1 MATLAPAAAPAPA
14 ARPGPLKLIPR
25 RLGLRARITL
35 SFAIGA
41 FLLSTLFAFVTYAF
55 TRSAILRQRERT
67 AVNEAKRNARQVLP
81 QADGASSALV
91 PVLSALGTG
100 KLMWTGKEWVAPSEI
115 GSADVQTELQQLVNV
130 DRIAARMIYT
140 LQGKTVLAIGIP
152 LSPTPAS
159 YFEITPLDDT
169 KRVLR
174 SVGFSLLG
182 ASAITTSFGVLLG
195 RWAASRAVRPLTDAA
210 AAAKAIAGGRL
221 DTRLDPDDDTGL
233 KPLSEAF
240 NDMAAALQGRIERDA
255 RFASDVSHE
264 LRSPLMTLSASIEV
278 MNARRDE
285 MPERAVAALDLLSA
299 DVLRFQGLVEDLLEI
314 SRFDAGAIRLNLE
327 DLFVGEFVR
336 QAVGVSSVAEAPTT
350 ITPAAEELLI
360 RADKRRLARAV
371 ANLLDN
377 ARVYG
382 GGDINV
388 TVSEP
393 NDPASPPDKVWIAVE
408 DHGPGVAPEERSLVF
423 ERFAR
428 GTGARRRGLGEG
440 AGLGLALVDEHVRLH
455 GGRVWVDDRADGESG
470 ARFVIELPAEL
481 P

>member
-1 MATLAPAAAPAPA
+1 MATVVSAPA
-14 ARPGPLKLIPR
+14 ARPRPGILRLVPR

-41 FLLSTLFAFVTYAF
+41 FVLSTLFAFVTYAF
-55 TRSAILRQRERT
+55 TRSAILRQRERN
-67 AVNEAKRNARQVLP
+67 AVVEAQRNARQLLGVVDTSPTVVSRTLT
-81 QADGASSALV
+81 GLGSNKVMWWRNGWLGGGEFSSSSLRPAL
-91 PVLSALGTG
+91 
-100 KLMWTGKEWVAPSEI
+100 
-115 GSADVQTELQQLVNV
+115 QTRVNEG
-130 DRIAARMIYT
+130 RQAARMIYT
-140 LQGKTVLAIGIP
+140 LNGSTYIAVGIP
-152 LSPTPAS
+152 LVPSSAS
-159 YFEITPLDDT
+159 YFEISSLDDT
-169 KRVLR
+169 SRVLR
-174 SVGFSLLG
+174 SVGVSLLG
-182 ASAITTSFGVLLG
+182 ASIITTSLGVLLG
-195 RWAASRAVRPLTDAA
+195 RWAANRAVRPLADAA
-210 AAAKAIAGGRL
+210 EAAKAIAGGRL

-233 KPLSEAF
+233 KALSEAF
-240 NDMAAALQGRIERDA
+240 NDMAAALQQRIERDT

-285 MPERAVAALDLLSA
+285 MPERAVAALDLLSG
-299 DVLRFQGLVEDLLEI
+299 DVVRFQGLVEDLLEI

-327 DLFVGEFVR
+327 DVFVAEFVR
-336 QAVGVSSVAEAPTT
+336 QAVSVSSISDAPLT
-350 ITPAAEELLI
+350 ITPAAEELII

-371 ANLLDN
+371 SNLLDN

-382 GGDINV
+382 GGDVTV

-393 NDPASPPDKVWIAVE
+393 ADGPSPPEKVWIAIE
-408 DHGPGVAPEERSLVF
+408 DHGPGVAPEERTLVF

-455 GGRVWVDDRADGESG
+455 GGRAWVDDRVDGEPG

>member
-1 MATLAPAAAPAPA
+1 MATLAPAPAPTVRLREA
-14 ARPGPLKLIPR
+14 IRRVLPR
-25 RLGLRARITL
+25 RLGLRSRITL

-41 FLLSTLFAFVTYAF
+41 LALSTLFAFVTYAF
-55 TRSAILRQRERT
+55 TRSAIVRQREST
-67 AVNEAKRNARQVLP
+67 AVQEAERNSRL
-81 QADGASSALV
+81 LV
-91 PVLSALGTG
+91 PVVDSTSANVNRTLNSLGAG
-100 KLMWTGKEWVAPSEI
+100 KLMWWRDDWLGGGEYPSSSLPE
-115 GSADVQTELQQLVNV
+115 ALRERVNAA
-130 DRIAARMIYT
+130 RQAARMTYR
-140 LQGKTVLAIGIP
+140 LDGRTVIAVGVP
-152 LSPTPAS
+152 LTPSTAS
-159 YFEITPLDDT
+159 YFEITPLDETTRD
-169 KRVLR
+169 LR

-182 ASAITTSFGVLLG
+182 ASAITTSLGVLLG
-195 RWAASRAVRPLTDAA
+195 RWAANRAVRPLADAA

-233 KPLSEAF
+233 KALSEAF
-240 NDMAAALQGRIERDA
+240 NDMAAALQQRIERDT

-285 MPERAVAALDLLSA
+285 MPDRAVAALDLLSA
-299 DVLRFQGLVEDLLEI
+299 DVSRFQGLVEDLLEI
-314 SRFDAGAIRLNLE
+314 SRFDAGAIRLHLE
-327 DLFVGEFVR
+327 DLFAGEFVR
-336 QAVGVSSVAEAPTT
+336 QAVSVSSVSDAPVVV
-350 ITPAAEELLI
+350 TPAAEELLI

-382 GGDINV
+382 GGDVTV

-393 NDPASPPDKVWIAVE
+393 AEATEPPDRVWIAVE
-408 DHGPGVAPEERSLVF
+408 DHGPGVAPDERSLVF

-455 GGRVWVDDRADGESG
+455 GGRAWVGDRLDGEPG

>member
-1 MATLAPAAAPAPA
+1 MATMVSAPVRRP
-14 ARPGPLKLIPR
+14 RPGILRLVPR

-35 SFAIGA
+35 AFAIGA
-41 FLLSTLFAFVTYAF
+41 FVLSTLFAFVTYAF
-55 TRSAILRQRERT
+55 TRSAIVHQRERN
-67 AVNEAKRNARQVLP
+67 AVQEAQRNARLLLP
-81 QADGASSALV
+81 VVDASPAVVGRTLNG
-91 PVLSALGTG
+91 LGTG
-100 KLMWTGKEWVAPSEI
+100 KLMWWRNDWLAGGEFSSSSVKEPLRVR
-115 GSADVQTELQQLVNV
+115 VN
-130 DRIAARMIYT
+130 DGRQAARMIYALNGT
-140 LQGKTVLAIGIP
+140 TVIAVGIP
-152 LSPTPAS
+152 LSPSTAS
-159 YFEITPLDDT
+159 YFEITPLDET
-169 KRVLR
+169 SRVLR
-174 SVGFSLLG
+174 SVGVSLLG
-182 ASAITTSFGVLLG
+182 ASAITTSLGVLLG
-195 RWAASRAVRPLTDAA
+195 RWAANRAVRPLAEAA
-210 AAAKAIAGGRL
+210 EAAKAIAGGRL

-233 KPLSEAF
+233 KALSEAF
-240 NDMAAALQGRIERDA
+240 NDMAAALQQRIERDT

-285 MPERAVAALDLLSA
+285 MPERAVAALDLLSG
-299 DVLRFQGLVEDLLEI
+299 DVVRFQGLVEDLLEI

-327 DLFVGEFVR
+327 DLFAGEFVR
-336 QAVGVSSVAEAPTT
+336 QAVSVSSVSQAPVVV
-350 ITPAAEELLI
+350 TPAAEELLI

-382 GGDINV
+382 GGDVTV

-393 NDPASPPDKVWIAVE
+393 DNPAVPPDKVRIAVE
-408 DHGPGVAPEERSLVF
+408 DHGPGVAPEERALVF

-455 GGRVWVDDRADGESG
+455 GGRAWVEDRVDAEPG

>member
-1 MATLAPAAAPAPA
+1 MATLAPAAPAPA
-14 ARPGPLKLIPR
+14 ARPGPLGLIPR

-41 FLLSTLFAFVTYAF
+41 FILSTLFAFVTYAF
-55 TRSAILRQRERT
+55 TRSAILRQRERAALT
-67 AVNEAKRNARQVLP
+67 EARRNAQQVLP
-81 QADGASSALV
+81 VADGASSAIGA
-91 PVLSALGTG
+91 VLFPLGQG
-100 KLMWTGKEWVAPSEI
+100 KLVWTGTEWVAPSDI
-115 GSADVQTELQQLVNV
+115 GSADVNEELQVTVNEARV
-130 DRIAARMIYT
+130 ASRMIYA
-140 LQGKTVLAIGIP
+140 LKGKTVLAIGIP
-152 LSPTPAS
+152 LGQSKAS
-159 YFEITPLDDT
+159 YFEITALDDT
-169 KRVLR
+169 ARVLR

-195 RWAASRAVRPLTDAA
+195 RWAANRAVRPLTDAA
-210 AAAKAIAGGRL
+210 NAAKAIAGGRL

-240 NDMAAALQGRIERDA
+240 NDMASALQSRIERDA

-299 DVLRFQGLVEDLLEI
+299 DVSRFQGLVEDLLEI

-336 QAVGVSSVAEAPTT
+336 QAVHVSSASEAPVTV
-350 ITPAAEELLI
+350 TPAAEELLI

-382 GGDINV
+382 GGDITV
-388 TVSEP
+388 TVTEP
-393 NDPASPPDKVWIAVE
+393 PEAASPPDKVWIAVE
-408 DHGPGVAPEERSLVF
+408 DHGPGVAPEERTLVF

-455 GGRVWVDDRADGESG
+455 GGRVWVEDRIDGEPG